1 MSLSPEDEA
10 LLSGAREG
18 LEPTRDDRR
27 RIRAGVAAQL
37 GLVATVTAASAGASS
52 ASSVVGLSSAAATT
66 TALGAAGGAGTGAAA
81 AALTTTTGVTVAKAL
96 GSLLFLAA
104 LGGGAL
110 YFSRDEPPASAPSA
124 AKTVTAP
131 STSVEDRGVAPTPPI
146 LAEPLAAA
154 TAESS
159 APVVATAP
167 AAPKH
172 SSKVA
177 PAEPAEG
184 ALTVE
189 TRLVSDARTAARA
202 GDSSRALALLEQHAR
217 RFPGGVLAEERDAE
231 RAVLLCTS
239 GRTGEGR
246 TRAARFFR
254 DYPKSALGANVRAR
268 CDVNPR

>member
-81 AALTTTTGVTVAKAL
+81 AALTTTTGVAVAKAL

-110 YFSRDEPPASAPSA
+110 YFSRDEPPTSAPSA
-124 AKTVTAP
+124 PPSATSAP
-131 STSVEDRGVAPTPPI
+131 VGVAPPLPI
-146 LAEPLAAA
+146 LAESPAGA
-154 TAESS
+154 TAE
-159 APVVATAP
+159 P
-167 AAPKH
+167 AAPTVPIAPIAPKH
-172 SSKVA
+172 AASSKGA
-177 PAEPAEG
+177 IAEPAEG